1 MKIPGHIKGMMVSI
15 RPTLPDEEPMFEREG
30 QKEERLQRG
39 MEQDKQRSIVNRNR
53 EIKRAKSVMGRTKDK
68 VLKKQL
74 KQQIKKLE
82 NENKETQRFL

>member
-1 MKIPGHIKGMMVSI
+1 
-15 RPTLPDEEPMFEREG
+15 
-30 QKEERLQRG
+30 